1 MLRVPLITLFLVAFV
16 LIACVKS
23 SAQETGT
30 STATLSSQSADS
42 EILKLLEITKIQ
54 RDAAVEKTKLLED
67 RLAAKDAII
76 EAQKG
81 IIDVRDQQLALA
93 KRIDNNSLEISAV
106 AKEQIRACELQLSR
120 ADSEIARLR
129 NPGFFRS
136 IFDSRSIVGAAIGF
150 GVGRVTK

>member
-1 MLRVPLITLFLVAFV
+1 MP
-16 LIACVKS
+16 S
-23 SAQETGT
+23 
-30 STATLSSQSADS
+30 SSQNVNDS
-42 EILKLLEITKIQ
+42 DILKLLEITKIQ

-93 KRIDNNSLEISAV
+93 KQVDANSLQIGAL
-106 AKEQIRACELQLSR
+106 AKMQIQACEQQLAK

-129 NPGFFRS
+129 NPGFLRS
-136 IFDSRSIVGAAIGF
+136 VFNTDTLFKVGLGY
-150 GVGRVTK
+150 GLGTLNK